1 MFPNVFRV
9 EKVTMKRIS
18 ILLMVFACVS
28 SVGFASVI
36 EDLSEQIVDLRD
48 GDIAILDY
56 QFRGCYGPYH
66 RGTIEMQLVGDEIH
80 YTSRSFDDKGNQA
93 LAQAGKYKRKY
104 LIKLLDEAAK
114 EQRSEVYGNT
124 IEYKINASN
133 RPTLD
138 GADKIEQRHFIEIFE
153 PFTSIFKPK
162 EQDII
167 PRVSSGGF
175 VK

>member
-1 MFPNVFRV
+1 MI
-9 EKVTMKRIS
+9 RIS
-18 ILLMVFACVS
+18 ILLMILAYVS
-28 SVGFASVI
+28 GAGFASVI
-36 EDLSEQIVDLRD
+36 EDLSEQVQYLDE
-48 GDIAILDY
+48 GDIAIMDY

-66 RGTIEMQLVGDEIH
+66 RGTIELQLVGDEVH
-80 YTSRSFDDKGNQA
+80 YTSRSFDDKGKQA

-104 LIKLLDEAAK
+104 LIKLLEEAAK

-124 IEYKINASN
+124 IEYKISASN
-133 RPTLD
+133 RATLD